1 MRVRQL
7 LEAGVAEGAYPA
19 AVLEVGREQGVSWR
33 HAAGRLSYEPGAA
46 AASEETVFDLA
57 SLTKVIVTTT
67 LAMQLVDRQA
77 LRLSDPVSSWL
88 PGWRGRDRAHVRV
101 RDLLEHCSGLT
112 AWMPFY
118 RDQQGRPDMAEAI
131 CALPLEY
138 PPWTGAIY
146 SDLGFMLLGF
156 ILEDAT
162 GTRLNRQFATVAEGL
177 DLHFGAPAEWRGR
190 TAPTEIDPW
199 RGRLLCGEVHD
210 ENAWALGGVAGH
222 AGLFGTAPAVGAFA
236 RRVLAT
242 YRADTDLA
250 RKRDA
255 RPIHHAQHRAPQ
267 LARGGVGHDAGHV
280 LVRDASLRT
289 RRRAHGIHRH
299 VALDRS
305 PARSLHRPAHQP
317 RAPDA
322 RQRTAQYA
330 AAPAARRCRGR
341 IRLNE
346 VCLESPAPAPA
357 TGVRIHSILA
367 AASREASIQAASCP
381 AAAAPAFGA
390 AVPVSSPLRR
400 AAKGWDLYGT

>member
-250 RKRDA
+250 RKRT
-255 RPIHHAQHRAPQ
+255 
-267 LARGGVGHDAGHV
+267 LARFTTRSTVPRSSRAVGWDTMLGTSSCGTRLSERAVGHTGFTGT
-280 LVRDASLRT
+280 SLW
-289 RRRAHGIHRH
+289 I
-299 VALDRS
+299 D
-305 PARSLHRPAHQP
+305 P
-317 RAPDA
+317 
-322 RQRTAQYA
+322 QR
-330 AAPAARRCRGR
+330 
-341 IRLNE
+341 
-346 VCLESPAPAPA
+346 
-357 TGVRIHSILA
+357 
-367 AASREASIQAASCP
+367 
-381 AAAAPAFGA
+381 
-390 AVPVSSPLRR
+390 
-400 AAKGWDLYGT
+400 DLYIVLLTNRVHPTRDNARLSTLRPRLHDAVVDEFG